1 MGLCD
6 TFAAFTRDHS
16 CTALTLSAVGAA
28 VVAGLGYSIIQ
39 FLLQTFILSG
49 QSLSKYGAKNGAW
62 AVVTGATDGIGREF
76 ASQLAKAGFNVFI
89 ASRTQDKLD
98 AFASELKSKYSVNA
112 KTYAIDFSR
121 RDVAAYSGLAEAL
134 QGLDIGVL

>member
-6 TFAAFTRDHS
+6 MLTAFTREHS

-49 QSLSKYGAKNGAW
+49 RSLSKYGAKNGAW
-62 AVVTGATDGIGREF
+62 AGATDGIGREF

-89 ASRTQDKLD
+89 ASRSQDKLD

-121 RDVAAYSGLAEAL
+121 RDVAAYTGLAEAL
-134 QGLDIGVL
+134 EGLDIGVL